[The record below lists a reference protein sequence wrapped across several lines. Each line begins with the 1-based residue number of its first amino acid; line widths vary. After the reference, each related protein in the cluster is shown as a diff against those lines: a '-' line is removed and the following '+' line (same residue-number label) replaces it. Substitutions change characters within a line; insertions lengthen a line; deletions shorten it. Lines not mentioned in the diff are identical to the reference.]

1 MIFIVSVLSFECFR
15 RYGNNVRKYR
25 RSIIYISNISF
36 AVYFIHIIIMQY
48 MYDKSMYIIDV
59 VSNLELINFI
69 FFVGTS
75 LLLSVLVIKIF
86 SRIKFIRK
94 YFFALR

>member
-1 MIFIVSVLSFECFR
+1 
-15 RYGNNVRKYR
+15 
-25 RSIIYISNISF
+25 
-36 AVYFIHIIIMQY
+36 MQY